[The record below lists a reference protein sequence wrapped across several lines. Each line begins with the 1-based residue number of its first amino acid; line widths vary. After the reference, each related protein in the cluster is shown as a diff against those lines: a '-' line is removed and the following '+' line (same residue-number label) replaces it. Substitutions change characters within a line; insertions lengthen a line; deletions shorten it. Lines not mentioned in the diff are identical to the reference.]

1 MHFQSRVRAPFC
13 RAALRRSA
21 FSLIELTLVLVIIGV
36 LTAVAAY
43 NIMGQGTN
51 AKISATKTSM
61 STIKGAL
68 DSYQL
73 QHNAYPPALATLA
86 TANILDG
93 TKLKDGWK
101 RDFYYSV
108 PGINGRPFDLMSG
121 GPDTTRGSGDDIE
134 YWRDIAEAK

>member
-1 MHFQSRVRAPFC
+1 MQLQTRVRDSLNQP
-13 RAALRRSA
+13 RPRRSA

-36 LTAVAAY
+36 LTAVAAW

-51 AKISATKTSM
+51 AKIQATKNSM
-61 STIKGAL
+61 SVIKNGL
-68 DSYQL
+68 DQYQL
-73 QHNAYPPALATLA
+73 QHNSFPVGLAALA

-93 TKLKDGWK
+93 TKMKDGWK
-101 RDFYYSV
+101 REFYYAT

-121 GPDTTRGSGDDIE
+121 GADTTRGTADDIE